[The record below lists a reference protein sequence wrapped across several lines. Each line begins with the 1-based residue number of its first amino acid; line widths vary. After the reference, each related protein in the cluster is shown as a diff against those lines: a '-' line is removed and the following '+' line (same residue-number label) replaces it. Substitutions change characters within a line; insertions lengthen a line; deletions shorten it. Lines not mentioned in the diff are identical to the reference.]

1 MHKQSTR
8 FLHSTLSL
16 TRTWSCGSLTTRLFS
31 FPLLPVSPRS
41 ERDPDV
47 SLWSGHWVGV
57 WISCQASLYEH
68 QVGEECTSLFHL
80 VFARPGMT
88 SRVPGAERK
97 QQSSALEAGCHL
109 HEPARQAYIL
119 NMGKPF
125 IFTNIILEVQNI
137 YLWNHWLEMYLKYYF
152 RVAGCALCKTHT
164 ESYGST

>member
-1 MHKQSTR
+1 MHKQSTG

-47 SLWSGHWVGV
+47 SLWSGHWVCV

-88 SRVPGAERK
+88 SRAPGGRK
-97 QQSSALEAGCHL
+97 EATVLSLRSWMPPTWTSKAGIHSE
-109 HEPARQAYIL
+109 HGE
-119 NMGKPF
+119 
-125 IFTNIILEVQNI
+125 TI
-137 YLWNHWLEMYLKYYF
+137 YLYQHHSRGSKYLPLESLVRNVPMLF
-152 RVAGCALCKTHT
+152 Q
-164 ESYGST
+164 GSWMCSM